1 MLFSTMMRRKNGF
14 LYHRKAIPKACR
26 PAMGGRKEL
35 LISLKTRDPELAK
48 LRWKIV
54 SARVDAMLNAARR
67 GSTVPLPSS
76 LARLTA
82 GLDEGQ
88 RDAFESYLLTKLEAD
103 DDSPEDD
110 GLPQLPRKALS
121 PTQRAQYKAH
131 FNAPPPGT
139 QDNPLLS
146 LALAKR
152 AAETS
157 PTAKSEFA
165 WNVSLTRFRT
175 LACDGEDLPVRS
187 VTRAHLVKFKDALL
201 RLPSKRGGVLTPQ
214 SAVKDI
220 GAIKALLGY
229 ALAQGWV
236 EANAAAGVS
245 VAKGTVKRGK
255 SDRLP
260 YETNEARALLA
271 AAAELPI
278 DGPRGG
284 ADRWLPMILSHSGMR
299 LAEAGGLRCADV
311 RRQDDVWV
319 FVVENT
325 EERRIKTASSRR
337 SVPIH
342 SKLIEAGLLD
352 YVTRQR
358 TSGSDRLFPTL
369 KANGLNSLGNVFGK
383 FYSRWSR
390 KLVPDRRKTAHSWRH
405 TVATKL
411 RQANVREDL
420 MDELLGWTQ
429 TKMASRYGSGH
440 TVQAKREAIERIVY

>member
-1 MLFSTMMRRKNGF
+1 
-14 LYHRKAIPKACR
+14 
-26 PAMGGRKEL
+26 MGGRKEL

-54 SARVDAMLNAARR
+54 SARVDAMLNAVRR

-82 GLDEGQ
+82 GLDEEQ
-88 RDAFESYLLTKLEAD
+88 REAFESYLLTKLEEDDSD
-103 DDSPEDD
+103 DDEDTRQYPAR
-110 GLPQLPRKALS
+110 GLKTEQRRPLS
-121 PTQRAQYKAH
+121 PLDRGRFKAY
-131 FNAPPPGT
+131 FNAPPRGT

-152 AAETS
+152 ESETQ
-157 PTAKSEFA
+157 PTEKSRFA
-165 WNVSLTRFRT
+165 WNVSLQRFRS
-175 LACDGEDLPVRS
+175 LACDGQDLPVRS
-187 VTRAHLVKFKDALL
+187 VTRAHLVKFKDAL
-201 RLPSKRGGVLTPQ
+201 RTLPSKRGGMLTPQ

-236 EANAAAGVS
+236 EANVGAGVS
-245 VAKGTVKRGK
+245 VAKGTVKGK

-260 YETNEARALLA
+260 YETEEARAILDA
-271 AAAELPI
+271 AAALPI

-284 ADRWLPMILSHSGMR
+284 ADRYLPMILAYSGMR
-299 LAEAGGLRCADV
+299 LAEAGGMRCQDV
-311 RRQDDVWV
+311 RQQDGVWV
-319 FVVENT
+319 FVVEHT

-337 SVPIH
+337 VVPIH
-342 SKLIEAGLLD
+342 SALVKAGLLD
-352 YVTRQR
+352 YVERQR
-358 TSGSDRLFPTL
+358 QQGHTRLFPTL
-369 KANGLNSLGNVFGK
+369 RANGLNSLGNVFGK
-383 FYSRWSR
+383 FYSRWSG

-429 TKMASRYGSGH
+429 TKMAARYGSGH
-440 TVQAKREAIERIVY
+440 TVQAKREAIERIAY